1 MTREELLR
9 ILIFADKTRSIS
21 QKMTKLSDVDARWN
35 IISFAMRRH
44 LEGKLLTIT
53 SAAAAAE
60 VPYGTAMRR
69 VKELIDGGY
78 LIKRVLTKTGKSF
91 SLHPTRKMIEDIENY
106 AMHLK
111 GVVGDTFGFSAAE
124 NPSDDFFF
132 GGSYMGSRILP
143 YPNAMRTAIGQN
155 RIIRILCASDPVFHT
170 LQELTPKLKELCGT
184 QIEITILSLDDLHRE
199 ILKNAKRSKSQYDLV
214 AIDLPWVGEL
224 VDKKAILP
232 IDDLI
237 DSAGYNPSDFHSA
250 AYKGSSWRGA
260 QFGLPIQPTVEL
272 LFCRRD
278 LFFEAGLPIPKTID
292 QVSSAA
298 RMLHRTALNL
308 SGIVMNFGRGT
319 PVAHTFIQTMA
330 DFGRPMINLSALGD
344 DFDVEAIEGHNF
356 RPQIDTEEGHE
367 TANFLY
373 ELRPFA
379 HPESMVCNWD
389 RRIRIF
395 AKGQAAMTYGWSIRA
410 AKFELDTSSPA
421 HGNVTYAPHPPA
433 KTLKS
438 VTPIGGFFF
447 ALPSG
452 LTSERQNIS
461 WKMLEYLTRPEM
473 MKWFDQNG
481 NITSPRFSTS
491 ADPEVQSKNALIGQI
506 DTLERQGGLQTW
518 PRPPVPEFSSIL
530 RILGNHIHMM
540 LQGETSI
547 CAALTQSQNEI
558 DRLMRAN
565 GRY

>member
-9 ILIFADKTRSIS
+9 ILTFADKTRSIS
-21 QKMTKLSDVDARWN
+21 QKMTALSEVDAHWN

-78 LIKRVLTKTGKSF
+78 LIRRVRTKTGKSF

-111 GVVGDTFGFSAAE
+111 GVVGDTFGF
-124 NPSDDFFF
+124 NPGDNASDDFFF

-155 RIIRILCASDPVFHT
+155 RIMRILCPSDPVFHT
-170 LQELTPKLKELCGT
+170 LQELVPKLQELCGT
-184 QIEITILSLDDLHRE
+184 QIEIIILPLDDLHQE

-224 VDKKAILP
+224 ADKKAILP

-237 DSAGYNPSDFHSA
+237 ESAGYNPSDFHNT
-250 AYKGSSWRGA
+250 AYKGSSWSGA

-278 LFFEAGLPIPKTID
+278 LFFKAGLPIPETIY

-319 PVAHTFIQTMA
+319 PVAHTFIHTLA
-330 DFGRPMINLSALGD
+330 DFGRPIINLDALGD
-344 DFDVEAIEGHNF
+344 DFDIESIEGHNF
-356 RPQIDTEEGHE
+356 RPQIDTEEGRE
-367 TANFLY
+367 TANFLC
-373 ELRPFA
+373 ELRSFV
-379 HPESMVCNWD
+379 HPESMVCDWD
-389 RRIRIF
+389 RRIKIF
-395 AKGQAAMTYGWSIRA
+395 TAGQAAMTYGWSVRA
-410 AKFELDTSSPA
+410 AKFESEISSPA
-421 HGNVTYAPHPPA
+421 QGNVTYVPHPSV
-433 KTLKS
+433 KKGKS

-447 ALPSG
+447 ALPAG
-452 LTSERQNIS
+452 LTSERQNKS

-473 MKWFDQNG
+473 MKWYVQNG

-491 ADPEVQSKNALIGQI
+491 ADPEVLSKNALIGQI
-506 DTLERQGGLQTW
+506 DLLERQGGLQTW
-518 PRPPVPEFSSIL
+518 PRPPVPEFSDIL

-547 CAALTQSQNEI
+547 SAALTQSQNEI
-558 DRLMRAN
+558 DRLMRTN